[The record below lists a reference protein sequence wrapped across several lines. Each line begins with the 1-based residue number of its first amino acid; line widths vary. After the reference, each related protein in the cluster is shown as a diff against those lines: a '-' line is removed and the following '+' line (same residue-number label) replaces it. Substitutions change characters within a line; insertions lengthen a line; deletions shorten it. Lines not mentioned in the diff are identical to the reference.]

1 MVDGIYR
8 LMQSDLE
15 GPVNVGSAEYV
26 SVNEL
31 VATVAR
37 VAGKRIEI
45 RHVEGPVGVRSRNFS
60 NERIYSIG
68 WRARFPLE
76 EGIRR
81 TYPWI
86 EQQVE
91 ASRTLADALPVELV

>member
-1 MVDGIYR
+1 
-8 LMQSDLE
+8 
-15 GPVNVGSAEYV
+15 
-26 SVNEL
+26 
-31 VATVAR
+31 

-60 NERIYSIG
+60 NQKIYSIG

-86 EQQVE
+86 EQQVRE
-91 ASRTLADALPVELV
+91 QRRAAEPRAALAI